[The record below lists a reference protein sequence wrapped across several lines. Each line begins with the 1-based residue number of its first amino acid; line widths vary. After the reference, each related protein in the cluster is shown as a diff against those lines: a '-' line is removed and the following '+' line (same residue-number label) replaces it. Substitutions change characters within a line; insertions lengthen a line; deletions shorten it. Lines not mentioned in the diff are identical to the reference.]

1 MTDFTAPVPGEHHF
15 YERVVAVR
23 GGSRPALPV
32 VLPAQHLPNR
42 SDTPVIKIS
51 AKWLREAG
59 FEIGTGVTVKISEG
73 CLILLADNNEV
84 QELRR
89 ELYQVKQ
96 AIKGMRDGM
105 FSVLNE
111 S

>member
-1 MTDFTAPVPGEHHF
+1 
-15 YERVVAVR
+15 
-23 GGSRPALPV
+23 
-32 VLPAQHLPNR
+32 
-42 SDTPVIKIS
+42 
-51 AKWLREAG
+51 LREAG

-96 AIKGMRDGM
+96 VVKEMKNGISG
-105 FSVLNE
+105 VLRE
-111 S
+111 V

>member
-1 MTDFTAPVPGEHHF
+1 MLGGADNPNGE
-15 YERVVAVR
+15 
-23 GGSRPALPV
+23 LP
-32 VLPAQHLPNR
+32 
-42 SDTPVIKIS
+42 SYI
-51 AKWLREAG
+51 
-59 FEIGTGVTVKISEG
+59 TGANITVKISEG

-96 AIKGMRDGM
+96 AVKGMRDGM

>member
-1 MTDFTAPVPGEHHF
+1 MD
-15 YERVVAVR
+15 
-23 GGSRPALPV
+23 
-32 VLPAQHLPNR
+32 
-42 SDTPVIKIS
+42 
-51 AKWLREAG
+51 
-59 FEIGTGVTVKISEG
+59 TGVNVKISEG

-96 AIKGMRDGM
+96 AVKGMRNGM

>member
-1 MTDFTAPVPGEHHF
+1 MG
-15 YERVVAVR
+15 Y
-23 GGSRPALPV
+23 
-32 VLPAQHLPNR
+32 LPNS
-42 SDTPVIKIS
+42 SDTLVIKIS
-51 AKWLREAG
+51 AKWLREAE
-59 FEIGTGVTVKISEG
+59 FSIGTGVIVKISEG

-96 AIKGMRDGM
+96 AVKGMRDGM

-111 S
+111 N

>member
-1 MTDFTAPVPGEHHF
+1 ML
-15 YERVVAVR
+15 
-23 GGSRPALPV
+23 S
-32 VLPAQHLPNR
+32 AQHLPNR
-42 SDTPVIKIS
+42 SDTLVIKIS

-59 FEIGTGVTVKISEG
+59 CEIGTSVTVKIAGG
-73 CLILLADNNEV
+73 CLLLLADNNEV
-84 QELRR
+84 QELRK

-96 AIKGMRDGM
+96 AVKGMRDGM

>member
-1 MTDFTAPVPGEHHF
+1 MSKTQRRCTVG
-15 YERVVAVR
+15 Y
-23 GGSRPALPV
+23 
-32 VLPAQHLPNR
+32 LPNR

-59 FEIGTGVTVKISEG
+59 FEIGTGVTVKISDG

-84 QELRR
+84 QELCR

-96 AIKGMRDGM
+96 MVKGIKDGM
-105 FSVLNE
+105 FSALDK

>member
-1 MTDFTAPVPGEHHF
+1 
-15 YERVVAVR
+15 
-23 GGSRPALPV
+23 
-32 VLPAQHLPNR
+32 
-42 SDTPVIKIS
+42 
-51 AKWLREAG
+51 
-59 FEIGTGVTVKISEG
+59 TGVTVKISEG

-96 AIKGMRDGM
+96 AVKGMRDGM

>member
-1 MTDFTAPVPGEHHF
+1 MAEHDITPEVSF
-15 YERVVAVR
+15 SKKQRRCTVVY
-23 GGSRPALPV
+23 
-32 VLPAQHLPNR
+32 LPNR

-96 AIKGMRDGM
+96 VVKEMKNGISG
-105 FSVLNE
+105 VLRE
-111 S
+111 V

>member
-1 MTDFTAPVPGEHHF
+1 MMTGNPLAF
-15 YERVVAVR
+15 
-23 GGSRPALPV
+23 
-32 VLPAQHLPNR
+32 
-42 SDTPVIKIS
+42 S

-59 FEIGTGVTVKISEG
+59 FEIGTGVTVKIPGG

-96 AIKGMRDGM
+96 SVKGMRNGV
-105 FSVLNE
+105 FSVLNK

>member
-1 MTDFTAPVPGEHHF
+1 M
-15 YERVVAVR
+15 RAVCAI
-23 GGSRPALPV
+23 SRLKPSPRCTV
-32 VLPAQHLPNR
+32 GYLPNR

-96 AIKGMRDGM
+96 VVKEMKNGISG
-105 FSVLNE
+105 VLRE
-111 S
+111 V

>member
-1 MTDFTAPVPGEHHF
+1 MMTGYPLAF
-15 YERVVAVR
+15 
-23 GGSRPALPV
+23 
-32 VLPAQHLPNR
+32 
-42 SDTPVIKIS
+42 S

-73 CLILLADNNEV
+73 CLSLIAESDEV
-84 QELRR
+84 QELRK

-96 AIKGMRDGM
+96 VVKGMRDGM

>member
-1 MTDFTAPVPGEHHF
+1 VG
-15 YERVVAVR
+15 Y
-23 GGSRPALPV
+23 
-32 VLPAQHLPNR
+32 LPNR

-51 AKWLREAG
+51 ANWLGEAG

-73 CLILLADNNEV
+73 CQILLADSNEV

-96 AIKGMRDGM
+96 AVKGKREGM
-105 FSVLNE
+105 FSVLNKN
-111 S
+111 